1 VPPADSPD
9 PAVASFTDAARLP
22 GQRAHALVTW
32 GLAFHVFA
40 ITLLFGPLGFPMG
53 TVRAIAS
60 WKELAVA
67 SLALWGALRLARG
80 GDRLRVTLAD
90 VAAVTMGLAVVARGL
105 VEFGMPNGGSP
116 PVVLL
121 FGARDLGIPFLL
133 YLVGRSTPGILDDPK
148 LLTRLATIGLIT
160 TGLAV
165 VERVL
170 PIEALVLAGVPRY
183 YNEFLGVTGFTEGA
197 PYGLPYSYFT
207 DLGPDAFRRAGSV
220 FLSGQGF
227 AVALLLML
235 PATQVQAMTTRS
247 HGTRWWTVYFVLWAG
262 LLLTVTR
269 MTIIAATFEALV
281 LLVMA
286 RRTVAVGALA
296 ALGTGLV
303 AVAVVVSKNLREF
316 IWRTLAFDTQ
326 SSQSH
331 VADWGDGLV
340 TMWEYPFGAG
350 LATADATAE
359 RFGRT
364 PVSADNLLFKYG
376 AELGI
381 PGLIAILVF
390 FLGVLAS
397 CVVLARR
404 APAGSRRAA
413 GGLLTL
419 GVTVGV
425 LVNGATA
432 VVTNLPFFGYL
443 WAWLAGAAVAAASE
457 LPRAERVTADAMP
470 LSAPLPA
477 EG

>member
-1 VPPADSPD
+1 MARADTTAESRPG
-9 PAVASFTDAARLP
+9 RLP

-40 ITLLFGPLGFPMG
+40 ITILFGPLGLPMG

-67 SLALWGALRLARG
+67 GLAVWGLLRLTRG
-80 GDRLRVTLAD
+80 GTRLHVTLAD
-90 VAAVTMGLAVVARGL
+90 VAAASMGLLIVARGL
-105 VEFGMPNGGSP
+105 VELGMPNGGSP

-133 YLVGRSTPGILDDPK
+133 YLVGRSTPGILDDPR
-148 LLTRLATIGLIT
+148 LLSRLTTIGLLT
-160 TGLAV
+160 TGIAV
-165 VERVL
+165 VERAL

-207 DLGPDAFRRAGSV
+207 DLGPEAFRRAGSV

-235 PATQVQAMTTRS
+235 PAAQVQAMTSPTRS
-247 HGTRWWTVYFVLWAG
+247 SRWWAAYFVLWAG

-269 MTIIAATFEALV
+269 MTIIAAACEAIV
-281 LLVMA
+281 LLIIQ
-286 RRTVAVGALA
+286 RRTVAVGALT
-296 ALGTGLV
+296 ALGLGMAGT
-303 AVAVVVSKNLREF
+303 AVVVSKSLRDF

-331 VADWGDGLV
+331 VADWADGLV
-340 TMWEYPFGAG
+340 TMWEYPVGAG

-381 PGLIAILVF
+381 PGLLAILVF
-390 FLGVLAS
+390 FVGVLAAS
-397 CVVLARR
+397 VTLARK
-404 APAGSRRAA
+404 APARSQQAA

-443 WAWLAGAAVAAASE
+443 WAWLAGAAVAAASM
-457 LPRAERVTADAMP
+457 LPRPVPELADDPTVVPATAP
-470 LSAPLPA
+470 APT
-477 EG
+477 